1 MAINKVARSAS
12 ETAGAIDEFSRF
24 IQMRGLF
31 GDPEARWS
39 ALNGKTSASIDL
51 LLLLSVCS

>member
-12 ETAGAIDEFSRF
+12 EIAGAIDEFSRF

-31 GDPEARWS
+31 GDPEASWS
-39 ALNGKTSASIDL
+39 ALNGKTSAGIDL